1 MKSIALLCL
10 FSLSATCFALEDTPE
25 NRSTEAARYL
35 EVVPASEMFADVA
48 VNMSKTMPEA
58 QREKF
63 IQIMKGLDF
72 ARLTQAMKDSMVKI
86 FTADELKA
94 LADFYSSKE
103 GKSAMKKMGTYMAEL
118 MPIIQDETRKAVSKL
133 RETSMEKTPA
143 EKR

>member
-1 MKSIALLCL
+1 
-10 FSLSATCFALEDTPE
+10 
-25 NRSTEAARYL
+25 
-35 EVVPASEMFADVA
+35 
-48 VNMSKTMPEA
+48 
-58 QREKF
+58 
-63 IQIMKGLDF
+63 MKGLDF

-133 RETSMEKTPA
+133 RETSAEKTPA